1 MHAHRVALLIAGIA
15 ASTIAMAEGQA
26 PREVAPTTDMGI
38 TRVPGIKVGHLTLDT
53 RPTGC
58 SVILAPPNTVGAVD
72 VRGGAPAT
80 VETDLLRPDELV
92 STIHAVVLSGGS
104 AFGLDARGGVMK
116 YLEEQKIGYA
126 FGGAFVPIV
135 SGAAIFDLRVGDN
148 PKVRPDAVCGYE
160 AAARATTGRVS
171 EGSVGAGAGAT
182 VGKFGEPGR
191 AMKGG
196 VGTASLTMA
205 DGLIVGTYVVV
216 NAAGSIVDRAGKPVA
231 GVRGS
236 DGKSLEDPFA
246 LIRRG
251 MAPGGTRENTTLG
264 VVATNARLTK
274 SQAQRVAAMAHDGFA
289 RTIVPSHTMGD
300 GDTIFT
306 LATGQVDGDVSR
318 IGVLAAEAMSDAI
331 LRAVRAA
338 KGLPGYPGVA
348 DLK

>member
-1 MHAHRVALLIAGIA
+1 
-15 ASTIAMAEGQA
+15 
-26 PREVAPTTDMGI
+26 
-38 TRVPGIKVGHLTLDT
+38 
-53 RPTGC
+53 
-58 SVILAPPNTVGAVD
+58 
-72 VRGGAPAT
+72 
-80 VETDLLRPDELV
+80 
-92 STIHAVVLSGGS
+92 
-104 AFGLDARGGVMK
+104 
-116 YLEEQKIGYA
+116 
-126 FGGAFVPIV
+126 
-135 SGAAIFDLRVGDN
+135 
-148 PKVRPDAVCGYE
+148 
-160 AAARATTGRVS
+160 
-171 EGSVGAGAGAT
+171 
-182 VGKFGEPGR
+182 
-191 AMKGG
+191 MKGG
-196 VGTASLTMA
+196 VGTSSITMS

-216 NAAGSIVDRAGKPVA
+216 NAAGSIVDRTGKPVA

-318 IGVLAAEAMSDAI
+318 IGVLAAEAMSEAI